1 MSRKACKS
9 RTVRQS
15 RRGVTLLELLIVLTL
30 VVILLA
36 AVGYGF
42 IAGLDMQRMSAQ
54 RQADQESLQAMEQRI
69 TRLLQ
74 GAKLSDDEGDR
85 TTYFVGETV
94 EVGATGDLGCD
105 RITFTTTAPGVS
117 QAAISS
123 TEDFETQHERFG
135 PQGGMTEV
143 SLSMVATG
151 DAGNRAGLFERTQR
165 PSDGDPTQGGTETLL
180 SERVAQIGFQFWDG
194 TQWVNTW
201 DTEMG
206 ERRLPAA
213 VRVSYV
219 FRGEE
224 RASEPNAPAGG
235 IRVFVVPLLCSDVDS
250 LNPLAGTGL

>member
-1 MSRKACKS
+1 MRRS
-9 RTVRQS
+9 VRRS
-15 RRGVTLLELLIVLTL
+15 RRGLTLLELLIVLTL
-30 VVILLA
+30 VVILSA

-54 RQADQESLQAMEQRI
+54 RQADQDSAQAMEQRI
-69 TRLLQ
+69 TRMLQ

-94 EVGATGDLGCD
+94 ETGATGDLGCD
-105 RITFTTTAPGVS
+105 RIIFTTTAPGVS

-135 PQGGMTEV
+135 PQGGIAEI
-143 SLSMVATG
+143 SYSMVPTG
-151 DAGNRAGLFERTQR
+151 DAGDRAGLFERIQR
-165 PSDGDPTQGGTETLL
+165 PGDGDPTQGGTESLL

-201 DTEMG
+201 DTEIG

-213 VRVSYV
+213 VRVSYIL
-219 FRGEE
+219 RNEARDSG
-224 RASEPNAPAGG
+224 PDAPAGG
-235 IRVFVVPLLCSDVDS
+235 IRVFVVPLLSSDVDS